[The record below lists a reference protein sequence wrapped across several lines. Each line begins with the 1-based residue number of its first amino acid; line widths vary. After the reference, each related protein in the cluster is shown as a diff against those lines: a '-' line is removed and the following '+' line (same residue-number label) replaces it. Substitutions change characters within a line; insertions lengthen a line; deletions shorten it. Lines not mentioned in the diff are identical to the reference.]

1 MTQRSTAD
9 FASTYRANH
18 RTIEASY
25 TQPKSSSPRG
35 LLILLAAVIAILG
48 AGGGWFLMNG
58 SGATGPGIDT
68 TITGA
73 IDPALEGMAQF
84 EGL

>member
-1 MTQRSTAD
+1 VTQRSTAD

-25 TQPKSSSPRG
+25 SQPKSSSPRG
-35 LLILLAAVIAILG
+35 FLILLAAVIAILG

-58 SGATGPGIDT
+58 SGSPGIDT

>member
-1 MTQRSTAD
+1 VTQRSTAD

-25 TQPKSSSPRG
+25 SQPKASSPRG

-58 SGATGPGIDT
+58 ASSPGIDS

-73 IDPALEGMAQF
+73 IDPAIEGMAQF